1 MTDRHHNDVVQSV
14 TSPPAIPQESRMMQP
29 HQKTPTENNNQ
40 AGMIDKENASNQQT
54 PTQTAQYHHRT
65 PTLSTTNN
73 VTTTSYT
80 PSFRSS
86 SKKNVRIAPALSSFQ
101 TPSGTGSSAAA
112 ASQRGQGEYQ
122 GYMEGQGQQTPVG
135 TSKLLRE
142 QFQRVSVNTPTN
154 NNRRIESG
162 AVRLET
168 PKSQLRSSELK
179 RNIPSNRIGYDGTN
193 HTPSDELLRSTA
205 SSRGH
210 QIKTPSSK
218 PKLTTDQY
226 LQQQNQDGRHN
237 TSSDYSAMN
246 ETDSIS
252 LDSSLAR
259 ANMKHHGYMSLN
271 DDGYYA
277 DSSSPQKNSSPHPY
291 HGLGQHHPQ
300 GQSPICRQ
308 GCANPVALTLL
319 NNDGSEDYEVL
330 YQQEAARNNNNN
342 YATTVTMTTSLDGT
356 DARHSTPYSTCPIS
370 PITPLSTTNS
380 LLPLPPSSAPST
392 ATNSTT
398 THPEHPRIVSCPLS
412 QTTNLRKVSS
422 NLSDVKGEDDMAT
435 LVKPEPR
442 RRQYSS

>member
-14 TSPPAIPQESRMMQP
+14 TSPPAIPQESSMMQP
-29 HQKTPTENNNQ
+29 HQKTPTGNNNQ

-54 PTQTAQYHHRT
+54 PTAYRHRT

-73 VTTTSYT
+73 VSTPSYT

-122 GYMEGQGQQTPVG
+122 GYVEGPLQQTPVG

-142 QFQRVSVNTPTN
+142 QFQRVSVNTPTT
-154 NNRRIESG
+154 NNRLIESG

-168 PKSQLRSSELK
+168 PKSQPRSLELE
-179 RNIPSNRIGYDGTN
+179 RNVSSDRIGYDGTN

-210 QIKTPSSK
+210 QVKTSSLK

-226 LQQQNQDGRHN
+226 LQQKNQDGRRN
-237 TSSDYSAMN
+237 LSSDYSAMN

-277 DSSSPQKNSSPHPY
+277 DSSSSPVKNSSPHPY

-300 GQSPICRQ
+300 VQSPICRQ

-330 YQQEAARNNNNN
+330 YQQEVAAAAHNNH
-342 YATTVTMTTSLDGT
+342 ATTRTMTTISDGG
-356 DARHSTPYSTCPIS
+356 DAQHSTACPIS

-380 LLPLPPSSAPST
+380 LLPLPPSSASPST
-392 ATNSTT
+392 NSKT

-422 NLSDVKGEDDMAT
+422 NLSDVKDEDDMAT